1 MKPMTRNVLVGY
13 GAFCAVNWA
22 ATYYAARSGSPMLL
36 GSTALLSL
44 NTSLSPLNLLAR
56 IIDPLAMAQSNAAA
70 AAPGATQQPAQALL
84 PPGGL
89 VTQYAS
95 GTTTTFGP

>member
-1 MKPMTRNVLVGY
+1 MNRLTRNALMGY

-22 ATYYAARSGSPMLL
+22 VNYYAARSGSPMLL

-44 NTSLSPLNLLAR
+44 NTSLTPLNLLAR
-56 IIDPLAMAQSNAAA
+56 VIDPLAMAQRNAAA
-70 AAPGATQQPAQALL
+70 AAPAATAQLPGALIPA
-84 PPGGL
+84 GGI
-89 VTQYAS
+89 VTQFDS